1 MHDEELLKEFEFF
14 KVKEGRFRISL
25 TTTCNARCWFC
36 HNEGSI
42 PPVKIDGKNGLQHKT
57 HTCSTQEYITLVETL
72 IDLGISRLY
81 FTGGEPLISPKLDPI
96 LESIPLHEKN
106 EFKVIIATNGILL
119 KKKLDSL
126 SNKHIDKLKI
136 SLHAF
141 SDESM
146 WNIERTRSIDVV
158 KASIV
163 QAKEIFPEIEIN
175 TLLMPENQHEIMDI
189 IQFARDLQI
198 DIEILELV
206 WTNYNR
212 PTYTEKRL
220 STYDLA
226 EELIKQGGRE
236 HINKPGIGVNLKM
249 IEFENC
255 SVRLMDNSLGSSYVE
270 TCSACPLKSSCVEG
284 FWSIRVDPE
293 GFAQPC
299 LLRSDLRID
308 LKPLIHDPESLK
320 KFIPLWIGAFMKG
333 IDISELDILERV
345 RNK

>member
-198 DIEILELV
+198 DIEILERMT
-206 WTNYNR
+206 W
-212 PTYTEKRL
+212 
-220 STYDLA
+220 
-226 EELIKQGGRE
+226 Q
-236 HINKPGIGVNLKM
+236 
-249 IEFENC
+249 
-255 SVRLMDNSLGSSYVE
+255 
-270 TCSACPLKSSCVEG
+270 
-284 FWSIRVDPE
+284 
-293 GFAQPC
+293 
-299 LLRSDLRID
+299 
-308 LKPLIHDPESLK
+308 
-320 KFIPLWIGAFMKG
+320 
-333 IDISELDILERV
+333 
-345 RNK
+345 RN